1 MVSKSKRPRKKT
13 AAPASRGGVP
23 AGAPARSNTWWLAAV
38 IGGLVLV
45 NLYVFVW
52 RKGTSVPAIK
62 EQARLASI
70 PGGSALGSG
79 DAGSGSAAEVAPV
92 APLGGAEFK
101 IEAGDTM
108 GKALRRAGLD
118 GAAATEVMRALQ
130 PHMDFKALRPG
141 QTFRIDRDPAGK
153 VQAIEFVLSRTQK
166 VRATRDSS
174 GALAG
179 QANKA
184 ATRIEQKELGVM
196 VDSSLYA
203 AIKGA
208 GETTP
213 LIGKLVD
220 LFAYDLDFYNDQ
232 FAGDQVRIVVEKEF
246 MGDEFLRYGRILAA
260 EYKGKAGTFNAFA
273 FQAPGAK
280 AARYFTARGEAI
292 EKTMLKS
299 PLKYARV
306 SSKFD
311 RKRMHPVL
319 HREKAH
325 LGTDYAAPT
334 GTPVM
339 AAADGVIAHRA
350 PSGGA
355 GNMIIIKHDAGLQT
369 LYMHL
374 SAFAPGLK
382 VGDRVAAKTVIGKV
396 GTTGLSTGPHLH
408 FGVKVNGSY
417 VDGSTLTPRRGAG
430 VAKKDLAAFRTDA
443 AHLVTR
449 LAGIAITK
457 PTAPVVDD
465 DTNEVDDEP
474 ALGAASTA
482 PAVSSSGAPSGGAV
496 ARAR

>member
-13 AAPASRGGVP
+13 AAPATRGGP
-23 AGAPARSNTWWLAAV
+23 AGAPARSSTLWLAGI

-70 PGGSALGSG
+70 SGSNALGSG
-79 DAGSGSAAEVAPV
+79 DAGSGSGSAAEVAPA
-92 APLGGAEFK
+92 APIGGNEFK

-108 GKALRRAGLD
+108 GKALRRAGLE

-141 QTFRIDRDPAGK
+141 QTFRVERDAAGK

-166 VRATRDSS
+166 VRASRDAS
-174 GALAG
+174 GALGA
-179 QANKA
+179 QADKA
-184 ATRIEQKELGVM
+184 TTRIEQKELGVTI
-196 VDSSLYA
+196 DSSLYA

-208 GETTP
+208 GESTP

-232 FAGDQVRIVVEKEF
+232 FAGDQVRLVVEKEF

-273 FQAPGAK
+273 FQPAGAAK
-280 AARYFTARGEAI
+280 ARYFTAKGEAL

-339 AAADGVIAHRA
+339 AAADGIITHRA

-374 SAFAPGLK
+374 SAFAPGQK

-417 VDGSTLTPRRGAG
+417 VDSTTLTPRRGAG
-430 VAKKDLAAFRTDA
+430 VAKKDLAAFRTEA
-443 AHLVTR
+443 NRLSAR
-449 LAGIAITK
+449 LAGIAIQK
-457 PTAPVVDD
+457 PSVPVVDD
-465 DTNEVDDEP
+465 DSNEVDDEP
-474 ALGAASTA
+474 ALGAAPTA
-482 PAVSSSGAPSGGAV
+482 PAISAAPAAGAAV
-496 ARAR
+496 ARAQ